1 MTIKRPKVTHKAAP
15 RLLKPSTPKT
25 PPEKKSEGKEPAPA
39 PAPAPEPPL
48 NKEDAPTNEEKRE
61 IVTSLFMGNPAI
73 PYIPKSNVTRLS
85 EKVFSEEA
93 FSSQDLAPHIVSFDS
108 SLSLTS
114 LIMSVI

>member
-1 MTIKRPKVTHKAAP
+1 MTIKRPKATHKIAP
-15 RLLKPSTPKT
+15 RPLKPSPPKAS
-25 PPEKKSEGKEPAPA
+25 PEKRSEVKE

-48 NKEDAPTNEEKRE
+48 NKEDVPTSEEKRE

-93 FSSQDLAPHIVSFDS
+93 FSSQDLAPQIVSFYS
-108 SLSLTS
+108 SLSLILLKS
-114 LIMSVI
+114 AI